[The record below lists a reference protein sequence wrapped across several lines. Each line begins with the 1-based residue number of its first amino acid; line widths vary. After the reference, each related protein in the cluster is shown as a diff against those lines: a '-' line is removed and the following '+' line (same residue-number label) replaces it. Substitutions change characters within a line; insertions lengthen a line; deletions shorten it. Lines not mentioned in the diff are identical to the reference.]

1 MWINRDTEAQRR
13 VRYLYIVQIALTL
26 KFQKR
31 RTRERQIVRR
41 DNKGYVSRNRSPTR
55 DACVPLSWLPN
66 QVRPQRSIVVFG
78 ERGWEAEK
86 NICQPSFFSRRHTR
100 FFPSVTPNV
109 FPDVTPGFISSVALD
124 FNPDLTPI
132 FFRCHTRA
140 AACQQLG
147 SGVRIRQKLLD
158 NCAGRVG
165 GRRGRRRPRVRS
177 LDGMQQRLH
186 RSHREGKRLTAIRQ
200 YAACSDV
207 AVTIRYRSRNWSG
220 FSWTCGKIIIA
231 FYLD

>member
-124 FNPDLTPI
+124 FIPDLTPD
-132 FFRCHTRA
+132 FFQMSHPCRRVPAAGKRRSDSAEAPWQLRRAGWRETRA
-140 AACQQLG
+140 TTTSGSIPGRNATKASPISSRGKASHSNTSVCCLQRCCGDDTIPFSQLIW
-147 SGVRIRQKLLD
+147 V
-158 NCAGRVG
+158 
-165 GRRGRRRPRVRS
+165 
-177 LDGMQQRLH
+177 
-186 RSHREGKRLTAIRQ
+186 
-200 YAACSDV
+200 
-207 AVTIRYRSRNWSG
+207 
-220 FSWTCGKIIIA
+220 
-231 FYLD
+231 